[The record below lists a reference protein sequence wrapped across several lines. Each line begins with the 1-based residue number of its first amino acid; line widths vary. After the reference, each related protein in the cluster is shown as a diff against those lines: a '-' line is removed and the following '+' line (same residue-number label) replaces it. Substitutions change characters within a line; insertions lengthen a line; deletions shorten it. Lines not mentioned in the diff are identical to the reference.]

1 MEVEAVVVVVVAC
14 ISIYSQEINANTYI
28 TSTALLV
35 FQLALA
41 GVRLGGKLGNS
52 RVGQRLTWDD
62 SGRLVGRI

>member
-41 GVRLGGKLGNS
+41 ANKNSFFKLITE
-52 RVGQRLTWDD
+52 VFY
-62 SGRLVGRI
+62 

>member
-41 GVRLGGKLGNS
+41 ANKNSFFKLITEI
-52 RVGQRLTWDD
+52 LT
-62 SGRLVGRI
+62 SNLIN